1 MNQTVGR
8 DQSTPQL
15 DAETAEL
22 LQKKGTLEILVEIGH
37 NGSQRH
43 TDLREELLLSS
54 STIQNR
60 LKSGKEQKLWKQ
72 ELEDREGVA
81 AKVYTLTKLGE
92 SLYTESNN
100 LKLIKLYQSRR
111 DIIKEIKNR
120 ERSLI
125 VEAAPDDAQ
134 WPEEIEIEDYD
145 SDNVQQILQNW
156 LE

>member
-1 MNQTVGR
+1 MGQ
-8 DQSTPQL
+8 DQSTPIL
-15 DAETAEL
+15 DATTAEL

-60 LKSGKEQKLWKQ
+60 LKAGKEQSLWKQ
-72 ELEDREGVA
+72 ELEDRKGVA
-81 AKVYTLTKLGE
+81 AKVYTLTELGE
-92 SLYTESNN
+92 NLYAESNK
-100 LKLIKLYQSRR
+100 LKLNRLYQSRR
-111 DIIKEIKNR
+111 DLIKEIKNR

-125 VEAAPDDAQ
+125 VESAPDDAQ

-145 SDNVQQILQNW
+145 SENVQQLIQNW
-156 LE
+156 IG